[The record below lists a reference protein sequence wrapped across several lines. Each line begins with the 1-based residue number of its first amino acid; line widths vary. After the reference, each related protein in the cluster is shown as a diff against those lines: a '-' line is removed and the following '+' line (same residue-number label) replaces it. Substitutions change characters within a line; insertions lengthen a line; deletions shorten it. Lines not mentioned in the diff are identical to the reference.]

1 VARLVTEHGVA
12 ETLHFATPAEVEFR
26 KVEPD
31 ASSYAPGTSVHML
44 WAELYYRNLVRHYV
58 EEILEGRPQECTFYD
73 GAKSQEIVDAIIT
86 AHFERR
92 WVDIP
97 GGRA

>member
-1 VARLVTEHGVA
+1 RFSPECAAVKVCL
-12 ETLHFATPAEVEFR
+12 FAAPAEVEFR
-26 KVEPD
+26 KVEPA
-31 ASSYAPGTSVHML
+31 ASYYAAGTNVRML

-58 EEILEGRPQECTFYD
+58 DEILEDRPQECTFYD